1 MNFKSIFTGK
11 PKNAVPPSMAGE
23 TAAFTNL
30 PPSVIQKPS
39 GKDVSTLIFP
49 AQLQR
54 VRQDVQTWRE
64 AVEEKENAWYPQWVK
79 ISRLYIDTILN
90 GHVDACMK
98 CRRSLTLVREF
109 NLVNA
114 DGKVNEEATK
124 LFQSKWFYDF
134 LAHCVNAQFF
144 GYSLIQIGDI
154 VNGRPTGVSVV
165 KRQNVSPDRLNV
177 TPFVYSTTGFPF
189 NDPTY
194 TIDGNKP
201 YDWTIWCPTFSETG
215 IGNCGM
221 GLLYKVALYEIIMRN
236 LLGFNAD
243 YIEMFGQ
250 PLRHAKTNKSQ
261 DDPERMYLEAALD
274 AMGSRPWIITDPTD
288 EVFFVESKNSN
299 GKNSPYENL
308 EQRCE
313 QKISKIILGHADAL
327 DSVPGKLGTDNLNSA
342 ASLAMND
349 IQTEDGRFVQNIV
362 NDLLIPKLQKLGVK
376 IPAGTS
382 FEFSN
387 DREVMEARKK
397 EDENNQIAVNVVK
410 TLKESGFDVDE
421 NYISERTGIKLTKSV
436 QPTPVLSPQDQNFS
450 KSMKN
455 KLAKF
460 YG

>member
-1 MNFKSIFTGK
+1 
-11 PKNAVPPSMAGE
+11 
-23 TAAFTNL
+23 
-30 PPSVIQKPS
+30 
-39 GKDVSTLIFP
+39 
-49 AQLQR
+49 
-54 VRQDVQTWRE
+54 
-64 AVEEKENAWYPQWVK
+64 
-79 ISRLYIDTILN
+79 
-90 GHVDACMK
+90 
-98 CRRSLTLVREF
+98 
-109 NLVNA
+109 
-114 DGKVNEEATK
+114 
-124 LFQSKWFYDF
+124 
-134 LAHCVNAQFF
+134 
-144 GYSLIQIGDI
+144 
-154 VNGRPTGVSVV
+154 V